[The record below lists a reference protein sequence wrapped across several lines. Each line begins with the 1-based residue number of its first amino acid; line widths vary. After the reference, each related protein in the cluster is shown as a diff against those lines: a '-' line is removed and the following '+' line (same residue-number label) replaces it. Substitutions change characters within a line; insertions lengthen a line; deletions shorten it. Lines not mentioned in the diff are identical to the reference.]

1 MDKKETKRK
10 LRETRRENRKL
21 LKATKI
27 ERAYGNIVMRSCA
40 KHQPNLESLYEEYKM
55 KLRDSRHTMLIG
67 CAFGGFG
74 LAMACL
80 GEFVFGCM
88 DLIMA
93 LQWFATSER
102 YSMKADLLRHEFL
115 QYADVKTI
123 ERAYEDITGKKHC
136 KKCEKRRKTC
146 EKGTCNVSND

>member
-1 MDKKETKRK
+1 MSKKETKRK
-10 LRETRRENRKL
+10 LRQTKRENRKL
-21 LKATKI
+21 LKAAKI
-27 ERAYGNIVMRSCA
+27 ERAYGNIVMRSCV
-40 KHQPNLESLYEEYKM
+40 KHQPNLESLYDEYKM
-55 KLRDSRHTMLIG
+55 KLRDSRHSMLIG
-67 CAFGGFG
+67 CFFGGLG
-74 LAMACL
+74 LAVACL
-80 GEFVFGCM
+80 GDFVFGCM

-136 KKCEKRRKTC
+136 IKCEKCRKAC
-146 EKGTCNVSND
+146 EKGACNVSND